1 MSNAHDI
8 LNSIHSKD
16 YFNAKNFINEA
27 LMSKMANALEEKLVH
42 FAPTLFEAKKAK
54 KDYDKD
60 GNVESSSAEFLG
72 SRDKAIK
79 KAMAMKEDWTSD
91 ITSGYDL
98 TNFLNQYQQTGQMP
112 PELAAFYQQNP
123 PMGTTKKKKYP
134 TVSGQAQTINAG
146 YEPSNAGIQ
155 EEWTDQISDPMAL
168 ANSLNTYQNTGQMP
182 PELVAFYQQNPPVQN
197 VKKKKYPTV
206 SGQSQTIN
214 AGYEPNLDT
223 LAEAF
228 EQDLM
233 EMIQEIEESTG
244 DKLTEKEISEIA
256 QQYLSL
262 LGEMSEE
269 EYDEEEDDEDDI
281 AEALEDGV
289 DRVTYPPRAPSILP
303 SKRPTRYPPVS
314 RPGPIAVPGAGPG
327 GRRPGTI
334 EYGSDHFHTLPLDIQ
349 YHYHQ
354 IFGNQELIPP
364 GYNPTGFNPPPS
376 GL

>member
-8 LNSIHSKD
+8 LNSIQSKD
-16 YFNAKNFINEA
+16 YFNAKNLVNEA

-60 GNVESSSAEFLG
+60 GKVESSSAEFLG

-146 YEPSNAGIQ
+146 YEPNGNEIQ
-155 EEWTDQISDPMAL
+155 EEWTDQISDPTAL
-168 ANSLNTYQNTGQMP
+168 ANALNTYQNTGQMP
-182 PELVAFYQQNPPVQN
+182 PELAAFYQQNPPVQN
-197 VKKKKYPTV
+197 VKKKKYPMV
-206 SGQSQTIN
+206 SGQAQTIN

-223 LAEAF
+223 IAEAF

-244 DKLTEKEISEIA
+244 DKLTEEEIA
-256 QQYLSL
+256 EIAEQYLEL
-262 LGEMSEE
+262 LGEMSSDDIEE
-269 EYDEEEDDEDDI
+269 E
-281 AEALEDGV
+281 
-289 DRVTYPPRAPSILP
+289 
-303 SKRPTRYPPVS
+303 
-314 RPGPIAVPGAGPG
+314 
-327 GRRPGTI
+327 
-334 EYGSDHFHTLPLDIQ
+334 
-349 YHYHQ
+349 
-354 IFGNQELIPP
+354 
-364 GYNPTGFNPPPS
+364 
-376 GL
+376 